1 MEKVKRFWKND
12 REFNIDSDYFQLADS
27 ICLLFEQRPP
37 LTDRL
42 SLKAVWAFLSIF
54 HAFQYL
60 CFTVQLARCLGKSP
74 MNVEE
79 VTSIG
84 NLLFVLTV
92 AVLRG
97 FSLAYHRDTM
107 LELKQYVNS
116 KSCRRTD
123 PDAFALRKSK
133 YLKVNRYVAW
143 FHILTTMNTLS
154 WACTTGLQEDVFK
167 IPYLIDGMSDTTKEK
182 LNFCYAML
190 LITWNY
196 TSWYSPTQF
205 LSLLSILHTELI
217 IIVGQFEDVLEKVV
231 AKYAFDY
238 TALNEMSSKCR
249 NRFWIDLDNE
259 FKNALVHHMTFV
271 RKLSLLRNIS
281 STNFFIFLCSSTL
294 LITFNIFLFLL
305 EPSLGHIPL
314 LLLALQYISETYLC
328 CTMFNNLEIENNRIN
343 YLVYVCN
350 WLNSVI
356 NDHSLDRPY
365 CSRIYQNAIILHQQ
379 VGKGITIRAG
389 GMFSLSLPT
398 FTTMMKSV
406 YSLLT
411 LMLQLMDVKPNIK

>member
-1 MEKVKRFWKND
+1 
-12 REFNIDSDYFQLADS
+12 
-27 ICLLFEQRPP
+27 
-37 LTDRL
+37 
-42 SLKAVWAFLSIF
+42 
-54 HAFQYL
+54 
-60 CFTVQLARCLGKSP
+60 

-97 FSLAYHRDTM
+97 FSLAYHRDAM

-143 FHILTTMNTLS
+143 FHILTTMNTFS
-154 WACTTGLQEDVFK
+154 WACTTGLQEDVFE
-167 IPYLIDGMSDTTKEK
+167 IPYLIDGLSDTTKEK

-365 CSRIYQNAIILHQQ
+365 CFSIFQNAMILHQQ
-379 VGKGITIRAG
+379 VGQGITIWAG

-398 FTTMMKSV
+398 FTSMMQSV